1 MSAKEILFYLFFAM
15 ATLLIAQPISK
26 AYASPMRTAECSS
39 DISECYSTMQR
50 SCPKG
55 FQIADRNSFYG
66 DGLVRELPPGT
77 LFLAS
82 QYNQYLYSCQ

>member
-1 MSAKEILFYLFFAM
+1 MNPKETLINLFAALAI
-15 ATLLIAQPISK
+15 TVIAQPIAQ
-26 AYASPMRTAECSS
+26 AYAAPMHTAECSS
-39 DISECYSTMQR
+39 DISECYSAMQR
-50 SCPKG
+50 ACPKG